1 MKKSELKDLIK
12 ECVREVV
19 FETGVIKS
27 IVTEVAQGLGTLTL
41 NEGKNDGSKRRPEQT
56 DVRQAVREQISR
68 SLGTNTPTNNQNS
81 GFSTNPL
88 FAGTRPLSEGTDNQN
103 PGVDITSLPGIQ
115 NWGKIANNVGK
126 KG

>member
-27 IVTEVAQGLGTLTL
+27 IVTEVAQGLGSSAL
-41 NEGKNDGSKRRPEQT
+41 NENINNQPRKVQQQT

-68 SLGTNTPTNNQNS
+68 TLGTNNQPS
-81 GFSTNPL
+81 KSW
-88 FAGTRPLSEGTDNQN
+88 SSNQSKMHVKLVF
-103 PGVDITSLPGIQ
+103 PCM
-115 NWGKIANNVGK
+115 
-126 KG
+126 

>member
-27 IVTEVAQGLGTLTL
+27 IVTEVAQGLGSSALSE
-41 NEGKNDGSKRRPEQT
+41 NINNQPRKVQQQT

-68 SLGTNTPTNNQNS
+68 TLGTNNQPSKQNS
-81 GFSTNPL
+81 SLAKNPM
-88 FAGTRPLSEGTDNQN
+88 FAGTKPLNEEIQS
-103 PGVDITSLPGIQ
+103 PGVDITNLPGIQ
-115 NWGKIANNVGK
+115 NWGKIANRLDK

>member
-27 IVTEVAQGLGTLTL
+27 IVTEVAQGLGTVTL
-41 NEGKNDGSKRRPEQT
+41 NEGQRVDSKRHAEQT
-56 DVRQAVREQISR
+56 DVRQAVREQISK
-68 SLGTNTPTNNQNS
+68 SLGTNTPKNTNNS
-81 GFSTNPL
+81 KLSKNPL
-88 FAGTRPLSEGTDNQN
+88 FSGTRPLNEEIKS

-115 NWGKIANNVGK
+115 NWGKIANANK